1 MTAATAAAATT
12 SAAAAVVT
20 TAAATATT
28 TAAAT
33 TSASA
38 AAARGKHGIVN
49 YESNLAAEVLDVI
62 YRGFFQKRNAVRVHQ
77 KFYAFNV
84 QYGVV
89 GLGFFFHGQHILKP
103 TVFGWHRNH
112 SQGTAVFALFVQNFL
127 KFLDRQCSNFHNV

>member
-38 AAARGKHGIVN
+38 TAARGEHWIVN
-49 YESNLAAEVLDVI
+49 YESNLAAEILDVI
-62 YRGFFQKRNAVRVHQ
+62 YRGFFQERYAVRVHQ
-77 KFYAFNV
+77 KFNAFHV
-84 QYGVV
+84 QNGVV
-89 GLGFFFHGQHILKP
+89 SLGFFFHGQHILKP

-127 KFLDRQCSNFHNV
+127 KFFDRQCSNFHNV